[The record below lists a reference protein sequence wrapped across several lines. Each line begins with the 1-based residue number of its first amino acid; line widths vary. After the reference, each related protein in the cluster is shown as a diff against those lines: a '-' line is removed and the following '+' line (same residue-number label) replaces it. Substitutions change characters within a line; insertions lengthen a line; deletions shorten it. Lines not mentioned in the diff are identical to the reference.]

1 MCLVFELLFMDFR
14 YAKKAEKSL
23 VYVLV
28 IRKMCLSTYVACDE
42 EGESSVEINIDNSH
56 TVKMLEVS

>member
-1 MCLVFELLFMDFR
+1 MDFR

-42 EGESSVEINIDNSH
+42 EGESSVEINIDNSQ
-56 TVKMLEVS
+56 TLKMLEVS